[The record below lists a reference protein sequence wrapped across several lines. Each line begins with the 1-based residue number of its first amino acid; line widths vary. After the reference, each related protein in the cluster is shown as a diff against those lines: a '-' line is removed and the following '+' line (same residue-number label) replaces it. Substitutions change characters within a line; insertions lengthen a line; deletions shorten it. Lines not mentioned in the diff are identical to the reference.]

1 MDNGGAGSFWENFG
15 ILIPVIIIMLFSI
28 FFKRRRG
35 GKTHLEMVASLLS
48 EINHNLEITDT
59 FSSNWQIKKKLKTDN
74 WNRNKDKIDFLDQ
87 ELQNNLSNAFSLAED
102 FNQRIADAKRYKS
115 TSYLAG
121 IQADR
126 LIEPFAKSKDRLDEW
141 LQANYQAEL
150 SQRGRGLFG

>member
-1 MDNGGAGSFWENFG
+1 VDNGGAGSFWENFG

-59 FSSNWQIKKKLKTDN
+59 FSSNWQMKGKLKTDN

-102 FNQRIADAKRYKS
+102 FNQRIADAKLYKS

-121 IQADR
+121 IQADK
-126 LIEPFAKSKDRLDEW
+126 LIKPLAKSKDGLDEW

-150 SQRGRGLFG
+150 SQRGRGPLG